1 MSKPQCWQE
10 VPLATVA
17 FGASALKVQTGLWR
31 SSRPVID
38 TEKCISCY
46 KCWLQCPDDSIATD
60 DEGKVTG
67 INLFFCKGCGIC
79 AKVCPADAIAIY
91 PESEFSEEDREDGK
105 TGADPG
111 EVGAHVG

>member
-1 MSKPQCWQE
+1 MSKLQYWQE
-10 VPLATVA
+10 VPIATVA

-60 DEGKVTG
+60 ETGKVSG
-67 INLFFCKGCGIC
+67 IDLFFCKGCGIC
-79 AKVCPADAIAIY
+79 AKVCPADAITIY
-91 PESEFSEEDREDGK
+91 PESDFSDEAGK
-105 TGADPG
+105 TGEHPG
-111 EVGAHVG
+111 EVGAHVK